1 MRLTPG
7 TAFAWVAHW
16 VPFTART
23 VFFGSVSLI
32 LGPLTPQRSASH
44 WAMRAW
50 SRSCLRFL
58 RISVDVQGVDNV
70 PHGGFAYASNHQSL
84 LDTLLLAATLPGE
97 TRWAVKRSL
106 MTIPFLGWHLWLAG
120 HVAVDREGGKRA
132 AVSTVDRFA
141 NVLARGKALV
151 VFPEGTRSKDGQV
164 KRFKKGIF
172 YAAVRAGVPVV
183 PVAVHGTGAVMG
195 KGAADMAS
203 SPRDP
208 GEPKQ
213 RVYVRIGIAL
223 APGNDGPEPRRA
235 SELCERTRAAVL
247 SMHST
252 LEEAEVRACNPEIGD
267 RPCASTLPRS

>member
-1 MRLTPG
+1 MRFAPRN
-7 TAFAWVAHW
+7 AVAWVAHW

-23 VFFGSVSLI
+23 VFFGSVSLV
-32 LGPLTPQRSASH
+32 LGPLTPQRRASH

-58 RISVDVQGVDNV
+58 QVSVDVQGVDNV

-84 LDTLLLAATLPGE
+84 LDTLLLAATLPGD

-120 HVAVDREGGKRA
+120 HVPVDREGGKRA
-132 AVSTVDRFA
+132 AVTTVDRFA
-141 NVLARGKALV
+141 KVLARGKALV
-151 VFPEGTRSKDGQV
+151 VFPEGTRSKDGQI
-164 KRFKKGIF
+164 KRFKKGMF

-183 PVAVHGTGAVMG
+183 PVALHGTGAAMG

-203 SPRDP
+203 PRDP
-208 GEPKQ
+208 GEPGQ
-213 RVYVRIGIAL
+213 RVYVRIGTPL

-235 SELCERTRAAVL
+235 SELCERTRDAVL
-247 SMHST
+247 SMHGILVETESQ
-252 LEEAEVRACNPEIGD
+252 
-267 RPCASTLPRS
+267 RSYTTVAGT

>member
-1 MRLTPG
+1 MRLTPR
-7 TAFAWVAHW
+7 AAVDWVAHW
-16 VPFTART
+16 VPFAART

-32 LGPLTPQRSASH
+32 LGPLTPQRRASH
-44 WAMRAW
+44 WAMKAW
-50 SRSCLRFL
+50 SRSCLRLL
-58 RISVDVQGVDNV
+58 RISVDVQGVENV

-84 LDTLLLAATLPGE
+84 LDTLLLAATLPGD

-120 HVAVDREGGKRA
+120 HVAVDRDGGKRA

-141 NVLARGKALV
+141 DVLARGKVLM
-151 VFPEGTRSKDGQV
+151 VFPEGTRSRDGQV

-203 SPRDP
+203 LQGVGGSGP
-208 GEPKQ
+208 
-213 RVYVRIGIAL
+213 RVYVRIGTPL
-223 APGNDGPEPRRA
+223 APGHGGPETRRA
-235 SELCERTRAAVL
+235 SELCERTRATVL
-247 SMHST
+247 SMHSM
-252 LEEAEVRACNPEIGD
+252 LMEAARASDPKRGD
-267 RPCASTLPRS
+267 WPCASTPPRC